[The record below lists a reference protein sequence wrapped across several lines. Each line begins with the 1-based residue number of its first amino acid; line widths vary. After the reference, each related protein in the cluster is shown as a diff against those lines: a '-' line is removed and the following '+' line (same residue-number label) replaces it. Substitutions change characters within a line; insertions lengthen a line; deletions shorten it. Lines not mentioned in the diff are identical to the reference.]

1 MSTEPGLRPKLD
13 DRRWTLRLGLGFA
26 ALALLLH
33 LPGLVQPL
41 FYSDEASL
49 ATMAMEIERGGTL
62 YHETADRKP
71 PVVPYIYSL
80 VFTATGDQDIR
91 PVRAVGALVLAATAL
106 LLASEARRR
115 IGTRTAGVAAGV
127 FFLAGTAANFPA
139 DSQAAGFELFML
151 LPMTA
156 AVVAAGRRQAVVAGL
171 CLALA
176 CLCKQTAV
184 LTALPVAYLL
194 FQPGG
199 GRTGGWRPVARAALA
214 ASVMIVVTAFA
225 FGPKEFLLWT
235 VTGNGGYLA
244 LRGSL
249 LSSILRG
256 LGMTLALAVLNGVLV
271 WCCVLVWRGG
281 RGRGQAAGQAAGR
294 GDVDLWLWLG
304 GGAVAV
310 VAGFRFFGHYYL
322 QLVPPLAL
330 IAAAGLP
337 ALAGMR
343 KRAVAGLVVPVTA
356 MWLFSFFPPN
366 ARGIIPYRDVAERVA
381 TLTAADDRIFVWG
394 EYPEIYWAADR
405 EPATRFIHT
414 GFLTGNSGA
423 RDADQVQPSDGVPG
437 AWELLAADLVATPP
451 DLIVDTSTA
460 SIRKS
465 EHHRLEDTVLW
476 ADVVRSY
483 QLVDVVDGVR
493 LYRRTITP

>member
-1 MSTEPGLRPKLD
+1 M
-13 DRRWTLRLGLGFA
+13 RLGLGFA
-26 ALALLLH
+26 VVALLLH
-33 LPGLVQPL
+33 LPGLVEPL
-41 FYSDEASL
+41 FNSDEASL

-71 PVVPYIYSL
+71 PVVPYIYAL
-80 VFTATGDQDIR
+80 VFDVTGERDIR
-91 PVRAVGALVLAATAL
+91 PVRAVGAVVLAATAL

-115 IGTRTAGVAAGV
+115 AETRAAAVAAGV

-156 AVVAAGRRQAVVAGL
+156 AVVAAGRGKAVLAGL
-171 CLALA
+171 CLAVA

-184 LTALPVAYLL
+184 MTAFPVAFLL
-194 FQPGG
+194 F
-199 GRTGGWRPVARAALA
+199 RSVGWRAVARAALA
-214 ASVMIVVTAFA
+214 ASAVVVVTAFA
-225 FGPKEFLLWT
+225 FGPREFLLWT

-249 LSSILRG
+249 LASCLRG
-256 LGMTLALAVLNGVLV
+256 LGMTLAFLGLNGVLV
-271 WCCVLVWRGG
+271 WCCVVAHRRGKV
-281 RGRGQAAGQAAGR
+281 
-294 GDVDLWLWLG
+294 DWDLWLWLG
-304 GGAVAV
+304 GGVVAV
-310 VAGFRFFGHYYL
+310 LAGFRFFGHYYL

-330 IAAAGLP
+330 IAGVSGLP
-337 ALAGMR
+337 ALVGRMR
-343 KRAVAGLVVPVTA
+343 TWVVAGLVVPVMA

-366 ARGIIPYRDVAERVA
+366 ARGIIPYRTVADRVRS
-381 TLTAADDRIFVWG
+381 LTAPSDRIFVWG

-414 GFLTGNSGA
+414 GFLTGNSGG
-423 RDADQVQPSDGVPG
+423 RDAAAVQPSDGVPG
-437 AWELLAADLVATPP
+437 GWEFLAADIAATPP

-465 EHHRLEDTVLW
+465 DRHRLEDTILW
-476 ADVVRSY
+476 EEVVRSY

-493 LYRRTITP
+493 LYQRQVTP

>member
-1 MSTEPGLRPKLD
+1 MSTEPGLRPPHPRGRYGG
-13 DRRWTLRLGLGFA
+13 DRSWALRLALGFA
-26 ALALLLH
+26 AVALLLH
-33 LPGLVQPL
+33 LPGLIEPL
-41 FYSDEASL
+41 FNSDEASL

-71 PVVPYIYSL
+71 PVVPYVYAL
-80 VFTATGDQDIR
+80 VFTVTGDQDIR
-91 PVRAVGALVLAATAL
+91 PVRAVGALVLAGTAL
-106 LLASEARRR
+106 LLASEAKRRA
-115 IGTRTAGVAAGV
+115 GTRAAAVAAGV

-156 AVVAAGRRQAVVAGL
+156 AVVAAGRRKSVLAGV

-184 LTALPVAYLL
+184 MTALPVAFLL
-194 FQPGG
+194 L
-199 GRTGGWRPVARAALA
+199 RAVGWRAVARAALA
-214 ASVMIVVTAFA
+214 AATVIVATAFV

-249 LSSILRG
+249 LASSLRG
-256 LGMTLALAVLNGVLV
+256 LGMTLAFLGLNAVLV
-271 WCCVLVWRGG
+271 WCCVVAWR
-281 RGRGQAAGQAAGR
+281 RGKV
-294 GDVDLWLWLG
+294 DWDLWLWLG
-304 GGAVAV
+304 GAAVAV
-310 VAGFRFFGHYYL
+310 LAGFRFFGHYYL

-330 IAAAGLP
+330 IAVSGLPAAGRAGRRAAAGLVLP
-337 ALAGMR
+337 
-343 KRAVAGLVVPVTA
+343 VAA

-366 ARGIIPYRDVAERVA
+366 ARGIIPYRTVSDRVRA
-381 TLTAADDRIFVWG
+381 LTAPSDRIFVWG

-414 GFLTGNSGA
+414 GFLTGNSGG
-423 RDADQVQPSDGVPG
+423 RDAGAVEPADGVPG
-437 AWELLAADLVATPP
+437 AWELLAADMAATPP
-451 DLIVDTSTA
+451 ELIVDTSSA

-465 EHHRLEDTVLW
+465 DHHRLEDTILW
-476 ADVVRSY
+476 EDVVRRY
-483 QLVDVVDGVR
+483 ELVDVVDGVR
-493 LYRRTITP
+493 LYRRAEGVTP

>member
-1 MSTEPGLRPKLD
+1 MSTEPGVQSTVSD
-13 DRRWTLRLGLGFA
+13 HRWALRLGL
-26 ALALLLH
+26 ALAAVAVVLH
-33 LPGLVQPL
+33 LPGLVEPL
-41 FYSDEASL
+41 FNSDEASL

-62 YHETADRKP
+62 YTDTADRKP
-71 PVVPYIYSL
+71 PAVPYIYAL
-80 VFTATGDQDIR
+80 VFTMTGERDIR
-91 PVRAVGALVLAATAL
+91 PVRAVGAVALAATAL
-106 LLASEARRR
+106 LLALEAKRRR
-115 IGTRTAGVAAGV
+115 GTRMAAVAAGA

-156 AVVAAGRRQAVVAGL
+156 AVVAAGRGKAVVAGL

-184 LTALPVAYLL
+184 MTALPVAFLL
-194 FQPGG
+194 I
-199 GRTGGWRPVARAALA
+199 RASGWRAVARAALA
-214 ASVMIVVTAFA
+214 AAALVVVTAFA
-225 FGPKEFLLWT
+225 FGPREFLLWT

-249 LSSILRG
+249 LASCLRG
-256 LGMTLALAVLNGVLV
+256 LGMTTAFLGLNAVIV
-271 WCCVLVWRGG
+271 WCCVVA
-281 RGRGQAAGQAAGR
+281 RGRGQV
-294 GDVDLWLWLG
+294 DWDLWLWLA

-330 IAAAGLP
+330 IAASGVP
-337 ALAGMR
+337 APG
-343 KRAVAGLVVPVTA
+343 RAWRRAAVCLVVPVVA
-356 MWLFSFFPPN
+356 MWLFSFSPPN
-366 ARGIIPYRDVAERVA
+366 ARGIIPYRTVADRVRA
-381 TLTAADDRIFVWG
+381 LTTPSDRIFVWG

-423 RDADQVQPSDGVPG
+423 RDAEDVRPSDGVPG
-437 AWELLAADLVATPP
+437 AWEFLAADLAATPP

-465 EHHRLEDTVLW
+465 DHHPLEKTVLW
-476 ADVVRSY
+476 EEVVRSY
-483 QLVDVVDGVR
+483 QLVEVVDGVR
-493 LYRRTITP
+493 LYRRTVAP